1 MSQHRRACI
10 VKDHPAYMQHAP
22 DDIDG
27 MFRAVKMFLQ
37 LLIPSIAV
45 LYLNIIP
52 AVYIHFLNAGTKDI
66 FG

>member
-1 MSQHRRACI
+1 
-10 VKDHPAYMQHAP
+10 MQHAP